1 MTHPPRTACL
11 LDWHADAPYGLTVLG
26 VPADRLTEAEEKAA
40 SALAGR
46 PLPASWQ
53 GADPALR
60 RRLVAACRP
69 VPTTG
74 LWHVSD
80 DRPVT
85 DERLARRD
93 CLRALAAE
101 WPGAE
106 PLPADRTARLPGL
119 SALVRLAALVCRM
132 PPEAELDP
140 DEDLLDVFD
149 TYTVGGIPDDRV

>member
-1 MTHPPRTACL
+1 MTDRPRAAWL
-11 LDWHADAPYGLTVLG
+11 LDWHTDTPYGLTALG
-26 VPADRLTEAEEKAA
+26 VPADRLSEAEEKAA
-40 SALAGR
+40 SALAGQ

-69 VPTTG
+69 VPTTR

-85 DERLARRD
+85 DEARARQD
-93 CLRALAAE
+93 CLRILATEQPEAV
-101 WPGAE
+101 
-106 PLPADRTARLPGL
+106 PLPTDQVNRLPGL
-119 SALVRLAALVCRM
+119 TALLRLTALACRM
-132 PPEAELDP
+132 PPEVWLGA

-149 TYTVGGIPDDRV
+149 SYTVGGIPDDFL